1 MTLFPSLRPI
11 RSAPVALHRL
21 HSLFACKR
29 RLIGQSKG
37 AVQQSARTQN
47 RISLLSFLRPVRSAP
62 VALHRLRSLLEGQTR
77 LEGAMSSTLR
87 SMQSDSAQWA
97 SGEPTARTTV
107 RPRGSRIE
115 WQPRAREPVLGRAL
129 FPIAFCAG
137 VVATLAW
144 QSYAGAAR
152 EMIANTSSRL
162 GWLAP
167 PAAEAVPSPDQEV
180 LKAISL
186 DLTGVRQRIDEIAT
200 QLTVGQEQMTRDI
213 TSRLEAAEKDVLDK
227 IGSALPPRPT
237 AAPVRSAH

>member
-1 MTLFPSLRPI
+1 MTLFPSLRRI

-37 AVQQSARTQN
+37 AVQQRARTQS

-62 VALHRLRSLLEGQTR
+62 VALDRLRTLLEYEGQTR

-129 FPIAFCAG
+129 VPIAFCAG

-167 PAAEAVPSPDQEV
+167 PAAEAVPAVPSPDQEV

-186 DLTGVRQRIDEIAT
+186 DLTGVRQRLDEIAT
-200 QLTVGQEQMTRDI
+200 QLTMGEEQVT
-213 TSRLEAAEKDVLDK
+213 RLEATEKDVLTK
-227 IGSALPPRPT
+227 IGSAPPQRPT
-237 AAPVRSAH
+237 AAPARSAH

>member
-1 MTLFPSLRPI
+1 MTLFPSLRRI

-21 HSLFACKR
+21 HSLYACKR

-37 AVQQSARTQN
+37 AVQQRARTQN
-47 RISLLSFLRPVRSAP
+47 RISPLSFLRPVGSAP
-62 VALHRLRSLLEGQTR
+62 VALDRLRTLLEYEGQTR

-97 SGEPTARTTV
+97 SGEATARTTV

-129 FPIAFCAG
+129 VPIAFCA
-137 VVATLAW
+137 VATLAW

-167 PAAEAVPSPDQEV
+167 PAAEAVPAVPSPDQEV

-186 DLTGVRQRIDEIAT
+186 DLTGVRQRLDEIAT
-200 QLTVGQEQMTRDI
+200 QLTMGEEQVT
-213 TSRLEAAEKDVLDK
+213 RLEATEKDVLTK
-227 IGSALPPRPT
+227 IGSAPPQRPT
-237 AAPVRSAH
+237 AAPTHSAH